1 MPVASAQVK
10 SCLLFAGLLA
20 DGETRIV
27 EELPSR
33 DHSERM
39 LAAAGAEVRREG
51 DAVVIRPAKRLEPG

>member
-27 EELPSR
+27 EPLPSR
-33 DHSERM
+33 DHTERM
-39 LAAAGAEVRREG
+39 LAAAGAEV
-51 DAVVIRPAKRLEPG
+51 EPRAATRS